1 MSIVKGPKF
10 YKIIYTFL
18 MVMQFKKY
26 IYIYISEEYHK
37 FYYRLTNWYATDYK
51 NVIQTFMNQIDEIYK
66 LQSLLHYIVNILQYF
81 QRIVVH

>member
-26 IYIYISEEYHK
+26 IYIYI
-37 FYYRLTNWYATDYK
+37 LVK
-51 NVIQTFMNQIDEIYK
+51 NTINFTIGLQIGMPLITK
-66 LQSLLHYIVNILQYF
+66 M
-81 QRIVVH
+81 

>member
-26 IYIYISEEYHK
+26 IYI
-37 FYYRLTNWYATDYK
+37 LVK
-51 NVIQTFMNQIDEIYK
+51 NTINFTIGLQIGMPLITK
-66 LQSLLHYIVNILQYF
+66 M
-81 QRIVVH
+81 